1 MMRGHFIFLVLMI
14 CSATMIGATLGVAS
28 NFDVLAERS
37 QLMSNSAVAATVEP
51 FEGFDAIDE
60 KESSA
65 PITVADNDEQVSRS
79 SQTMGYTDQDKE
91 QLRKMLQQLGMA
103 ENEQTIDFI
112 SNFQRDHSLNA
123 TGSLDTATLYMMI
136 EQTYNRTSR
145 STDDSMD

>member
-1 MMRGHFIFLVLMI
+1 MTRGHIIFLILMI

-37 QLMSNSAVAATVEP
+37 QMISNSAVADEP
-51 FEGFDAIDE
+51 LDEFGAIDG

-65 PITVADNDEQVSRS
+65 PITVAHNNEQVSRS

-91 QLRKMLQQLGMA
+91 QIRKMLQQLGMA
-103 ENEQTIDFI
+103 ENEQAIDFI
-112 SNFQRDHSLNA
+112 SNFQRNHSLNA
-123 TGSLDTATLYMMI
+123 TGSLDTETLYLMI

>member
-1 MMRGHFIFLVLMI
+1 MTRGHIIFLVLMI

-37 QLMSNSAVAATVEP
+37 QSNSAVAATVEP
-51 FEGFDAIDE
+51 FEEFDAIDE

-65 PITVADNDEQVSRS
+65 PITVAHNNEQVSRS

-91 QLRKMLQQLGMA
+91 QIRKMLQQLGMA
-103 ENEQTIDFI
+103 ENEQAIDFI
-112 SNFQRDHSLNA
+112 SNFQRNHSLNA
-123 TGSLDTATLYMMI
+123 TGSLDTETLYLMI
-136 EQTYNRTSR
+136 EQTYNITSR